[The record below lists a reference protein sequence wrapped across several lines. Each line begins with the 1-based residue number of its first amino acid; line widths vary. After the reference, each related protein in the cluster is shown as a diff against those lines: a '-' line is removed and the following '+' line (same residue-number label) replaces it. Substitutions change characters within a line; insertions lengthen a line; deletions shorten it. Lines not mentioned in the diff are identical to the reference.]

1 MYISAES
8 LVHSDEICLMLLP
21 QNVEF
26 HNSFSVTMKY
36 TNLVSG
42 FTEVMDLV
50 YAGITVAMTKHKVFD
65 PRGLIMEH
73 GCM

>member
-26 HNSFSVTMKY
+26 HNFFSVTMKY

-50 YAGITVAMTKHKVFD
+50 YADITVAMTKHNGFD